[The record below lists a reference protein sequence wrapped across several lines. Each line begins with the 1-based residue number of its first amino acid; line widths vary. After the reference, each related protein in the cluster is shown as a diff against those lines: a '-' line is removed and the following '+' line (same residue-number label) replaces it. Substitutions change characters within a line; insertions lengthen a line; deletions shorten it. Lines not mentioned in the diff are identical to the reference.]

1 MDAAQLCY
9 ADYVVVNV
17 LLWPW
22 LWGTAKY
29 YVVKLSF
36 IGISL
41 LAMCSHARTM
51 LTNPGAVPMEY
62 QPNNLLS
69 QEQGDKIPMCSRCNG
84 FKPPR
89 AHHCSQCDR
98 CIVKMD
104 HHCPWVN
111 NCVGMNNQ
119 KHFVLFVFYT
129 ATLSAYALLL
139 LLLRAFDN
147 VGTLGV
153 ASVRYHRVQGDDR
166 LHAVAPNSADSSRFL
181 LMALL
186 FLEAVLFGLF
196 TLAVSAMPGHV
207 AFAVM
212 LKEDACL
219 STVPMRNTSISS
231 TSRMFSH
238 LPKRCSVGL
247 LDTPDLIPCACCA
260 SQMLTEQV
268 SSIISDQ
275 TGIERLKH
283 LSGPPSRSWLH
294 NMSETFGRPVSVVS

>member
-1 MDAAQLCY
+1 LDAAQLCY

-196 TLAVSAMPGHV
+196 TLA
-207 AFAVM
+207 
-212 LKEDACL
+212 
-219 STVPMRNTSISS
+219 
-231 TSRMFSH
+231 
-238 LPKRCSVGL
+238 
-247 LDTPDLIPCACCA
+247 
-260 SQMLTEQV
+260 MLTEQV

-294 NMSETFGRPVSVVS
+294 NMSETFGRPVSVLWFLPTPVRFNGRTWIDTMRLECEV

>member
-1 MDAAQLCY
+1 MMWCVVKDPCGMCCAIVTYLLLCY
-9 ADYVVVNV
+9 ADYVVINV

-29 YVVKLSF
+29 YVVKVSF
-36 IGISL
+36 SGISL

-51 LTNPGAVPMEY
+51 LTNPGAVPIQY

-69 QEQGDKIPMCSRCNG
+69 QEQGDQLPMCSRCNG

-98 CIVKMD
+98 CIMKMD

-147 VGTLGV
+147 VGALGSTG
-153 ASVRYHRVQGDDR
+153 SVRYNRVQGNDR
-166 LHAVAPNSADSSRFL
+166 PNAISPTSADSSRFL

-196 TLAVSAMPGHV
+196 TVAVRAIPGHAVSAV
-207 AFAVM
+207 VM
-212 LKEDACL
+212 
-219 STVPMRNTSISS
+219 MR
-231 TSRMFSH
+231 
-238 LPKRCSVGL
+238 V
-247 LDTPDLIPCACCA
+247 
-260 SQMLTEQV
+260 
-268 SSIISDQ
+268 
-275 TGIERLKH
+275 
-283 LSGPPSRSWLH
+283 
-294 NMSETFGRPVSVVS
+294 